1 MILRMDRG
9 YTEFIL
15 FPFVKVRLIIHVVKH
30 ILRYKCYLCNG
41 IKKHNI
47 SLCLAKYFIFSFFSL
62 AANLSATFLGALY
75 PEV

>member
-1 MILRMDRG
+1 MILRMDSV

-15 FPFVKVRLIIHVVKH
+15 FLFVKVKLIIHVAKH
-30 ILRYKCYLCNG
+30 TLQDKCYLCNG